1 MFKSNFIVSLA
12 LLTLSFTSFAQA
24 PSSSAE
30 LTCRSEAKEIAVQTY
45 QSCVTTAR
53 QKRIEEIRKEY
64 QAKLGELK
72 SHYDSELKKLSP
84 SQAAAASQSKKV
96 ATKQKKSK
104 ENSSSSAS
112 GLPKKKNE
120 NVQTLPV
127 QNVQESSD
135 AAVQVIE
142 DNGASQESVNVVEPD
157 SHSE

>member
-1 MFKSNFIVSLA
+1 MIKSNFIVSLY
-12 LLTLSFTSFAQA
+12 LLTLSFTGFAQQA

-30 LTCRSEAKEIAVQTY
+30 LTCRSQAKEVAVQTY

-64 QAKLGELK
+64 QSKLGDLK

-84 SQAAAASQSKKV
+84 SQTTNSSQNNKV

-104 ENSSSSAS
+104 DNSNNSAS
-112 GLPKKKNE
+112 TLPKKKNE

-135 AAVQVIE
+135 AAVQVV
-142 DNGASQESVNVVEPD
+142 DDGTSQESVNVVEPD

>member
-1 MFKSNFIVSLA
+1 MIKSNFIVSLS
-12 LLTLSFTSFAQA
+12 LLTLSFTGFAQQA

-30 LTCRSEAKEIAVQTY
+30 LTCRSQAKEIAVQTY

-64 QAKLGELK
+64 QSKLSELK

-84 SQAAAASQSKKV
+84 SQAANGAQNKKV
-96 ATKQKKSK
+96 ATKKKSK
-104 ENSSSSAS
+104 DDSYSSTS

-135 AAVQVIE
+135 TAVQVVE
-142 DNGASQESVNVVEPD
+142 DGASQESVNVVEPD
-157 SHSE
+157 SYSE